1 MSENI
6 QNNQNRC
13 IICNKKLKLM
23 AIASGK
29 CRCGGLYCSVHLGSK
44 QHNCTFNYLEHSQT
58 IIQKNNPIVIP
69 TKV

>member
-1 MSENI
+1 MTENT

-13 IICNKKLKLM
+13 MKCNKKLKLM

-29 CRCGGLYCSVHLGSK
+29 CRCGGLYCSAHLNSK
-44 QHNCTFNYLEHSQT
+44 EHDCTFNYLEHSQT
-58 IIQKNNPIVIP
+58 NIEKNNPIVIP